1 MEENGCGMGQ
11 RWKNCQAFDDVESG
25 YDEVSDYVDVVND
38 CDGEVSGY
46 DGVENECGFGDAE
59 NDYETQLKKRHDTIP
74 AATITLAILAWL
86 CVLLFLKTISKG
98 KQQRR

>member
-1 MEENGCGMGQ
+1 MGQ
-11 RWKNCQAFDDVESG
+11 RWRNCQAFDGVESG
-25 YDEVSDYVDVVND
+25 YDVESDYVDVVND

-46 DGVENECGFGDAE
+46 DGEENECGFGDAE
-59 NDYETQLKKRHDTIP
+59 NDYKTQLKKKHDKIP